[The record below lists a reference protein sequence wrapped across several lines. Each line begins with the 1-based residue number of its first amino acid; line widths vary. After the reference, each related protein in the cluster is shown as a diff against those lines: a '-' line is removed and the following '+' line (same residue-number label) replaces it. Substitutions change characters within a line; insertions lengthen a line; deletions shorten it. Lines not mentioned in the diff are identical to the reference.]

1 MKALFVFFLGLLM
14 IVGIVYGALIYVKG
28 EQQKILA
35 ELAANDS
42 TFTLEKPLSEADS
55 LRKLIE
61 KKEQEIVKKETI
73 VDSIKNDA
81 KTKIEVAKIEAI
93 KEATKIAEEN
103 EAKAKKKKALS
114 MAKTFEKMSI
124 KQIAPIL
131 NNLDDETVMMIYTNT
146 GNRFKKNILLAVNE
160 KRAAQIT
167 KEFINN

>member
-1 MKALFVFFLGLLM
+1 MKALFIFFLGLLM
-14 IVGIVYGALIYVKG
+14 IIGIVYGALIYVKG
-28 EQQKILA
+28 EQQKVLA

-42 TFTLEKPLSEADS
+42 TFTLEKPLSEADG

>member
-1 MKALFVFFLGLLM
+1 MKALFIFFLGLLM
-14 IVGIVYGALIYVKG
+14 IIGIVYGALIYVKG
-28 EQQKILA
+28 EQQKVLA

-42 TFTLEKPLSEADS
+42 TFTIEKPLSEADS

-93 KEATKIAEEN
+93 ETATKIAEEN
-103 EAKAKKKKALS
+103 EAKAKKEKALS